1 MFEKI
6 ARIANVALHFP
17 EFETE
22 FQEMILHLA
31 RIKPNP
37 NKPTLDELERTRGIY
52 ETEGKLYAVKFWKNH
67 FEMGLID
74 SKYKIEDLA
83 SMGGWNN
90 PNKPK

>member
-6 ARIANVALHFP
+6 ARLADLAQEFP

-22 FQEMILHLA
+22 FQTMILYIA

-37 NKPTLDELERTRGIY
+37 RKPTITELEDAKRIY

-67 FEMGLID
+67 FDMGLID